1 MSPVSFNSIDLEM
14 AQNRFLIQASELS
27 FQHFTSLTYFNKIN
41 GHRKPKNL
49 LENLQDKKG
58 KIDEHKLKTST

>member
-1 MSPVSFNSIDLEM
+1 M
-14 AQNRFLIQASELS
+14 AQNWFLIQASELS

-49 LENLQDKKG
+49 LENLQDKKD